1 MATKVRDRIYVK
13 DSQYE
18 TYRQLTGI
26 GEGKKKTKEATGGD
40 SAPFRALKDVFM
52 LSFCVGLK
60 SGRGRTPLGKNRHEL
75 IFVNALNDQDDMT
88 VLKGTAI
95 AETGDIM
102 ILEDQ
107 NQIYTIAEEYANT
120 GFVEL
125 SRKLMERGRP
135 LVNLVDLL
143 MDEYKELIAEAETE

>member
-1 MATKVRDRIYVK
+1 
-13 DSQYE
+13 
-18 TYRQLTGI
+18 
-26 GEGKKKTKEATGGD
+26 
-40 SAPFRALKDVFM
+40 
-52 LSFCVGLK
+52 
-60 SGRGRTPLGKNRHEL
+60 
-75 IFVNALNDQDDMT
+75 MT